1 MWKFWI
7 LSVSL
12 LVCAGVRAD
21 VKLPSIFGDHMVVQ
35 RGMKIPVW
43 GSADVGEKVTVK
55 VLSQEQSATADDK
68 GKWRIMLD
76 PVASDGPVEITVS
89 GKNSITIQDVLV
101 GEVWLCSGQ
110 SNMEFHL
117 DKSSNKQEALA
128 AADRPKM
135 RLFIVKRSSSDM
147 PLDDC
152 SGQWKICNAD
162 TAQSFSAVGYFFG
175 VQLQEKLNV
184 PMGLI
189 ESNWGGTRAEA
200 WTSKEDISRLS
211 LPYEPQTSEQ
221 YLHPAQN
228 PATRPVAAAKQQLP
242 AAIYNAMIHPIIGYA
257 MRGVIWYQGESN
269 AVHAAQY
276 HDVLAAMITGWRHA
290 WGEGD
295 FPFLIVQL
303 ANFSVP
309 PNAGIEVNPAEGWPE
324 VREAQAQMV
333 RDLPNVGLALAI
345 DIGNSKDIHPRNKA
359 EVGRRLALAADK
371 VAYGQDV
378 VYAGPTFKSLRIDGN
393 KAIVSFDHADG
404 GLVAKGDTLTGFE
417 IAGDDGK
424 FVPAKAA
431 IEGDTISVT
440 ADSVAA
446 PKAVRYGWAD
456 DPKCD
461 LYNKS
466 DLPAV
471 PFRTAH

>member
-1 MWKFWI
+1 MRKLII
-7 LSVSL
+7 LSVTL
-12 LVCAGVRAD
+12 LMCAPSRGD

-35 RGMKIPVW
+35 RGTKIPIW
-43 GSADVGEKVTVK
+43 GSADAGEKVTVK
-55 VLSQEQSATADDK
+55 VQSQEQSATADDK
-68 GKWRIMLD
+68 GKWRVMLD
-76 PVASDGPVEITVS
+76 AIASDSPVEITVA

-128 AADRPKM
+128 AADRPKV
-135 RLFIVKRSSSDM
+135 RLFIVKRGSSET

-152 SGQWKICNAD
+152 TGKWQICNAD

-200 WTSKEDISRLS
+200 WTPKEDISRLS

-221 YLHPAQN
+221 YLHPVQN
-228 PATRPVAAAKQQLP
+228 PSTKPVAPAKQQVT

-276 HDVLAAMITGWRHA
+276 HDVLAAMITSWRHE

-309 PNAGIEVNPAEGWPE
+309 PNAG
-324 VREAQAQMV
+324 
-333 RDLPNVGLALAI
+333 
-345 DIGNSKDIHPRNKA
+345 
-359 EVGRRLALAADK
+359 
-371 VAYGQDV
+371 
-378 VYAGPTFKSLRIDGN
+378 
-393 KAIVSFDHADG
+393 
-404 GLVAKGDTLTGFE
+404 
-417 IAGDDGK
+417 
-424 FVPAKAA
+424 
-431 IEGDTISVT
+431 
-440 ADSVAA
+440 
-446 PKAVRYGWAD
+446 
-456 DPKCD
+456 C
-461 LYNKS
+461 
-466 DLPAV
+466 
-471 PFRTAH
+471 